1 MILLKFHILR
11 LIFKILFAIIFL
23 ILMKILC
30 NVWKILSSENEIF
43 GFWNISDSSSS
54 FLTFGWFIVW
64 IEDLVVGIQSWNCKK
79 TPINIWL
86 MFFIEWDNS
95 FITFNLKFFLNNQKQ
110 NFFFRRIKTLK
121 IWDFIHFWAIFK
133 LVFDSN

>member
-1 MILLKFHILR
+1 MFKFHILK
-11 LIFKILFAIIFL
+11 LIFKILFVIFL

-30 NVWKILSSENEIF
+30 NFWKILSSENEIF
-43 GFWNISDSSSS
+43 GFRNISDSSSS

-64 IEDLVVGIQSWNCKK
+64 IEDLVVGIQSWNRKK

-95 FITFNLKFFLNNQKQ
+95 FITFNWKFFLKDQKQ
-110 NFFFRRIKTLK
+110 NFFFRRIETLK
-121 IWDFIHFWAIFK
+121 IWDFIHFWTIFN
-133 LVFDSN
+133 LVFNSN

>member
-11 LIFKILFAIIFL
+11 LIFKILFVIFL

-64 IEDLVVGIQSWNCKK
+64 IEVLVVGIQSWNRKK
-79 TPINIWL
+79 TPINIRL

>member
-1 MILLKFHILR
+1 MILLKFQILR
-11 LIFKILFAIIFL
+11 LIFKILFAITFL

-30 NVWKILSSENEIF
+30 NVWKIWSSENEIF

-54 FLTFGWFIVW
+54 FLTFGWFIEW
-64 IEDLVVGIQSWNCKK
+64 IEDLVVGIQSWNRKK

-95 FITFNLKFFLNNQKQ
+95 FITFNWKFFLNNQKQ
-110 NFFFRRIKTLK
+110 NFFFRRIETLK
-121 IWDFIHFWAIFK
+121 IWDFIHFWTIFN
-133 LVFDSN
+133 LFFNSN

>member
-11 LIFKILFAIIFL
+11 LIFKILFVIFL

-110 NFFFRRIKTLK
+110 NFFFWRIKTLK

>member
-11 LIFKILFAIIFL
+11 LIFKILLGIIFL

-30 NVWKILSSENEIF
+30 NVWKIWSSENEIF

-86 MFFIEWDNS
+86 IFFIEWDNS
-95 FITFNLKFFLNNQKQ
+95 FITFNWKFFLNDQKQ
-110 NFFFRRIKTLK
+110 NFFFRRIETLK
-121 IWDFIHFWAIFK
+121 IWDFIHFWTIFN
-133 LVFDSN
+133 LVFNSN

>member
-23 ILMKILC
+23 ILIKILC
-30 NVWKILSSENEIF
+30 DVWKIWRSENEIF

-95 FITFNLKFFLNNQKQ
+95 FITFNWKFFLNNQKQ
-110 NFFFRRIKTLK
+110 NFFFRRIETLK
-121 IWDFIHFWAIFK
+121 IWNFIHFWTIFN
-133 LVFDSN
+133 LVFNSN

>member
-1 MILLKFHILR
+1 MILLKFHIFR
-11 LIFKILFAIIFL
+11 LIFKILFVIFV

-30 NVWKILSSENEIF
+30 NVWKIWSSENEIF

-54 FLTFGWFIVW
+54 FLTFGWLIVW
-64 IEDLVVGIQSWNCKK
+64 IEDLVVGIQSWNRKK

-95 FITFNLKFFLNNQKQ
+95 FIIFNWKFFLNNQKQ
-110 NFFFRRIKTLK
+110 NFFFRRIETFK
-121 IWDFIHFWAIFK
+121 IWDFIHFWTIFN
-133 LVFDSN
+133 LVFNSN

>member
-23 ILMKILC
+23 ILIKILC
-30 NVWKILSSENEIF
+30 DVWKIWRSENEIF

-95 FITFNLKFFLNNQKQ
+95 FITFNLKFFLNYQKQ

>member
-1 MILLKFHILR
+1 MILLKFHNLR
-11 LIFKILFAIIFL
+11 LIFKILFVIFL

-64 IEDLVVGIQSWNCKK
+64 IEDLVVGIQSWNRKK

-95 FITFNLKFFLNNQKQ
+95 FITFNWKFFLNDQKQ
-110 NFFFRRIKTLK
+110 NFFFRRIETLK

>member
-1 MILLKFHILR
+1 MIWLKFHILR

-30 NVWKILSSENEIF
+30 NVWKIWSSENEIF

>member
-1 MILLKFHILR
+1 MIWLKFHILR

-23 ILMKILC
+23 ILIKILC
-30 NVWKILSSENEIF
+30 DVWKIWRSENEIF

-64 IEDLVVGIQSWNCKK
+64 IEDLVVGIQSWNRKK

-95 FITFNLKFFLNNQKQ
+95 FITFNWKFFLNNQKQ
-110 NFFFRRIKTLK
+110 NFFFRRIETLK
-121 IWDFIHFWAIFK
+121 IWDFIHFWTIFN
-133 LVFDSN
+133 LVFNSN

>member
-1 MILLKFHILR
+1 MIWLKFHSLR

-23 ILMKILC
+23 ILIKILC
-30 NVWKILSSENEIF
+30 DVWKIWRSENEIF

-95 FITFNLKFFLNNQKQ
+95 FITFNWKFFLNDQKQ
-110 NFFFRRIKTLK
+110 NFFFSED
-121 IWDFIHFWAIFK
+121 WDIEDLRFHSFLGNIQVSFW
-133 LVFDSN
+133 L

>member
-11 LIFKILFAIIFL
+11 LIFKILFANIFL

-30 NVWKILSSENEIF
+30 NVWKIWSSENEIF
-43 GFWNISDSSSS
+43 SLWNISDSSSS

-64 IEDLVVGIQSWNCKK
+64 IEDLVVGIQSWNRKK

-95 FITFNLKFFLNNQKQ
+95 FITFNWKFFLNNQKQ